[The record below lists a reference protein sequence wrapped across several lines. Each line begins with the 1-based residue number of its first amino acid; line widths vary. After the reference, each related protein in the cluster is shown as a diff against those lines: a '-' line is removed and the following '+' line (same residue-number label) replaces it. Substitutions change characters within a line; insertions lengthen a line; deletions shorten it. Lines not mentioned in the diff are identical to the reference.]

1 MVVTVLAIAF
11 LILLLL
17 VAVVGYKAII
27 KQGKPP
33 QDLNKER
40 CSICREQFLKTQ
52 LVERPIGDY
61 KLLFFCG
68 SCITKLHTDLVS
80 KN

>member
-17 VAVVGYKAII
+17 VAVVGFNAII

-40 CSICREQFLKTQ
+40 CSICMSQTVLE
-52 LVERPIGDY
+52 DAA
-61 KLLFFCG
+61 
-68 SCITKLHTDLVS
+68 
-80 KN
+80 